1 MMTVDARGV
10 GFAEL
15 NERIRESKE
24 ENVNIVGCL
33 GQRFIACG
41 MSDKHVTID
50 GVPGNAMGAYL
61 NGAEIF
67 VNGQCTGRSRR
78 HDEQRHD
85 SGGRQH
91 RRRRRL
97 RNARRRDLRKKK
109 RRLPCPAYI

>member
-1 MMTVDARGV
+1 MTVDARGV

-50 GVPGNAMGAYL
+50 GVPATPWAHTSTVRKFSSTAM
-61 NGAEIF
+61 
-67 VNGQCTGRSRR
+67 
-78 HDEQRHD
+78 
-85 SGGRQH
+85 H
-91 RRRRRL
+91 RTQSATR
-97 RNARRRDLRKKK
+97 
-109 RRLPCPAYI
+109 